1 MKIPFV
7 KYGVYPEV
15 FLYGFLMAMGF
26 CAISGIIPARRSAAV
41 QPTEALRGVVDPTRY
56 GKVSWV
62 ERLLPRISRLR
73 VFWRLPLRNIFRNRR
88 RTAFTVIGIMFAII
102 LIMLNLG
109 INDTVNH
116 NMDQAFN
123 HLFTFDIAVLFLD
136 PQTRVTQNKI
146 EKIPG
151 VTTVEPTIGAPC
163 TISSGDEDVD
173 SILMGALVDT
183 VMRGFLD
190 EENREV
196 EISPNHCLMS
206 RNYRDELGV
215 TTGDM
220 VEVTSYNRSR
230 SFVVSDFIMEPM
242 GSFIYVP
249 VSEARQLLGYGTKS
263 SAFYIQVDEGY
274 YQEVR
279 DALYEMPE
287 VLTLVDLSQIKKE
300 INSYMALMYIVIAVM
315 LVFGII
321 MAFSLVFNTSTI
333 NIMER
338 EQEVATM
345 LTLGVPQWKASLS
358 LTLENVIMG
367 LLGLVPGYI
376 AARIVMEQAMR
387 LYETDLFAFTPA
399 ISVWTFI
406 ITGIMVIAL
415 MVLSEFPSLRHI
427 HNLDLAQSTKRRS
440 L

>member
-1 MKIPFV
+1 
-7 KYGVYPEV
+7 
-15 FLYGFLMAMGF
+15 
-26 CAISGIIPARRSAAV
+26 
-41 QPTEALRGVVDPTRY
+41 
-56 GKVSWV
+56 
-62 ERLLPRISRLR
+62 
-73 VFWRLPLRNIFRNRR
+73 
-88 RTAFTVIGIMFAII
+88 
-102 LIMLNLG
+102 
-109 INDTVNH
+109 
-116 NMDQAFN
+116 MDQAFN

-151 VTTVEPTIGAPC
+151 VTLVEPTVGAPC
-163 TISSGDEDVD
+163 TISNGDVDVD

-190 EENREV
+190 EQNREV
-196 EISPNHCLMS
+196 QISPNHCLMS
-206 RNYRDELGV
+206 RNYRDQLGV
-215 TTGDM
+215 AVGDM
-220 VEVTSYNRSR
+220 VEVTSHSRSR
-230 SFVVSDFIMEPM
+230 SFMVSDFIMEPM

-249 VSEARQLLGYGTKS
+249 VDEARELLGYGTKS

-279 DALYEMPE
+279 DSLYEMPE

-300 INSYMALMYIVIAVM
+300 INSYMALLYIVIAVM

-358 LTLENVIMG
+358 LTLENVMMG
-367 LLGLVPGYI
+367 LLGLIPGYI
-376 AARIVMEQAMR
+376 AARFVMVQAMK

-399 ISVWTFI
+399 ISVWTFV
-406 ITGIMVIAL
+406 ITGVMVIVL

-427 HNLDLAQSTKRRS
+427 HRLDLAESTKRRS